1 MQNRSYNKLALLSY
15 LVKIIASTAY
25 FREWSVKRNMPV
37 KIQNPKY
44 LDLATRLRSDV
55 QNGRL
60 KPGDRLPSFVELRN
74 EHRVSRGTV
83 EKVHALLER
92 DGLIVREQG
101 RGVFVAPTLRAAAN
115 GIIGFAGGGFTERSS
130 SLFWAHL
137 VDGIQQEAAEKQLP
151 LLLLTRNSDPSIWSK
166 IDGLLMSI
174 NQENTEEI
182 LCNMPPGLP
191 CVSILRLV
199 EGVSSVVVDDYQGMK
214 DATNHLLELG
224 HTRIGFL
231 ISGFDS
237 LIDQRMSGYRDA
249 LQAAG
254 IEPSL
259 NGVRQM
265 HLRAGRD
272 SKSEFVEQGRR
283 TMREWLHSNWKAL
296 GYTALIA
303 QNDNAAVGAIEAL
316 REAGLRVPEDVSVV
330 GYDGNETYDYFTPRL
345 TTVQVPIQEIG
356 ATAARMLIGGIQKRG
371 SDVERATVPARLR
384 LGDSTG
390 PPPAKG

>member
-1 MQNRSYNKLALLSY
+1 MRAKSQK
-15 LVKIIASTAY
+15 
-25 FREWSVKRNMPV
+25 
-37 KIQNPKY
+37 PKY
-44 LDLATRLRSDV
+44 LDLVTRLRADV

-83 EKVHALLER
+83 EKVHALLEK

-101 RGVFVAPTLRAAAN
+101 RGVFVAPTLRTAAN

-137 VDGIQQEAAEKQLP
+137 LDGIQQEAAEQRLP
-151 LLLLTRNSDPSIWSK
+151 LLLLTRSSDPSIWGK
-166 IDGLLMSI
+166 IDGLLMSV
-174 NQENTEEI
+174 NEEETQEI
-182 LCNMPPGLP
+182 LGNMPAGLP
-191 CVSILRLV
+191 CVSILHPV
-199 EGVSSVVVDDYQGMK
+199 DEVSSVVVDDYQGTK
-214 DATNHLLELG
+214 DATDHLLALG
-224 HTRIGFL
+224 HKRIGFL
-231 ISGFDS
+231 ISGFDR
-237 LIDQRMSGYRDA
+237 LIDQRLSGYRDA
-249 LQAAG
+249 LQSAG

-259 NGVRQM
+259 NGIRQM
-265 HLRAGRD
+265 HLRIGRD
-272 SKSEFVEQGRR
+272 SKTEFVEQGRR
-283 TMREWLHSNWKAL
+283 TMREWLGSNWGTL

-345 TTVQVPIQEIG
+345 TTVHVPIQEIG
-356 ATAARMLIGGIQKRG
+356 A
-371 SDVERATVPARLR
+371 RATCALIEAIGDQGGKARTATVLARLR

-390 PPPAKG
+390 PAPARD

>member
-1 MQNRSYNKLALLSY
+1 
-15 LVKIIASTAY
+15 
-25 FREWSVKRNMPV
+25 MPV
-37 KIQNPKY
+37 KTQNPKY
-44 LDLATRLRSDV
+44 LDLATRLRADV

-83 EKVHALLER
+83 EKVHALLEK

-101 RGVFVAPTLRAAAN
+101 RGVFVAPTLRTAAN

-137 VDGIQQEAAEKQLP
+137 LDGIQQEAAEKELP

-166 IDGLLMSI
+166 IDGLLMSV
-174 NQENTEEI
+174 NDDETQI
-182 LCNMPPGLP
+182 LLEHMPAGLP
-191 CVSILRLV
+191 CVSILHPV
-199 EGVSSVVVDDYQGMK
+199 DEVSSVVVDDYQGTK
-214 DATNHLLELG
+214 DATDHLLALG
-224 HTRIGFL
+224 HKRIGFL
-231 ISGFDS
+231 ISGFDR
-237 LIDQRMSGYRDA
+237 LIDQRLSGYRDA
-249 LQAAG
+249 LQSAG

-259 NGVRQM
+259 NGIRQM
-265 HLRAGRD
+265 HLRIGRD
-272 SKSEFVEQGRR
+272 SKTEFVEQGRR
-283 TMREWLHSNWKAL
+283 TMREWLGSNWGTL

-345 TTVQVPIQEIG
+345 TTVHVPIQEIG
-356 ATAARMLIGGIQKRG
+356 ARAARMLIDGLHERG
-371 SDVERATVPARLR
+371 REPERATVPARLR
-384 LGDSTG
+384 LGGSTA
-390 PPPAKG
+390 PPPMKG

>member
-1 MQNRSYNKLALLSY
+1 
-15 LVKIIASTAY
+15 
-25 FREWSVKRNMPV
+25 MPV
-37 KIQNPKY
+37 KLQNPKY
-44 LDLATRLRSDV
+44 LDLAIRLRSDV
-55 QNGRL
+55 ENGRL

-101 RGVFVAPTLRAAAN
+101 RGVFVAPTLRSAAN

-137 VDGIQQEAAEKQLP
+137 VDGIQQEAAEEQLP
-151 LLLLTRNSDPSIWSK
+151 LLLLTRNSDPSIWNK
-166 IDGLLMSI
+166 IDGLLMSV
-174 NQENTEEI
+174 NQDETQTI
-182 LCNMPPGLP
+182 LSHMPAGLP
-191 CVSILRLV
+191 CVSILHSV
-199 EGVSSVVVDDYQGMK
+199 EGVSSVVVDDYQGAK
-214 DATNHLLELG
+214 DATEHLLSLG
-224 HTRIGFL
+224 HKRIGFL

-249 LQAAG
+249 LQTAG

-259 NGVRQM
+259 NGIRQM
-265 HLRAGRD
+265 HLRIGRD
-272 SKSEFVEQGRR
+272 SKSEFIEQGRR
-283 TMREWLHSNWKAL
+283 TMREWLQSNWSSL

-316 REAGLRVPEDVSVV
+316 REAGLRVPQDVSVV

-356 ATAARMLIGGIQKRG
+356 VAAARMLIDGIRQRGGKAEQ
-371 SDVERATVPARLR
+371 ATIPARLKI
-384 LGDSTG
+384 GESTG
-390 PPPAKG
+390 PPP